1 MIVVDTSV
9 WIFALRNADRDSVAK
24 LQFETG
30 QGNILV
36 GDIVLLEIL
45 RGARDDRHAAFL
57 EAQLRKYPFV
67 PMMDGRLASVAAANY
82 RLLRAQGITVRSLAD
97 IIIATYCIENGHQ
110 LLHDDRDFHPM
121 AQHLGL
127 QVV

>member
-30 QGNILV
+30 QGNVLV

-45 RGARDDRHAAFL
+45 RGARDDRHASFL
-57 EAQLRKYPFV
+57 EAQLRKYPIA
-67 PMMDGRLASVAAANY
+67 PMMDGRLAAAAAANY
-82 RLLRAQGITVRSLAD
+82 RRLRAQGITIRALAD
-97 IIIATYCIENGHQ
+97 IVIATYCIEHGHH
-110 LLHDDRDFHPM
+110 LLHDDRDFLPM
-121 AQHLGL
+121 AEHLGL
-127 QVV
+127 RII

>member
-30 QGNILV
+30 RGNVLV

-57 EAQLRKYPFV
+57 EAQLRKYPVV
-67 PMMDGRLASVAAANY
+67 PMMDGRLAPVAAANY
-82 RLLRAQGITVRSLAD
+82 RRLRAQGITVRALAD
-97 IIIATYCIENGHQ
+97 IIIATYCIEHGHQ

-127 QVV
+127 QMA

>member
-30 QGNILV
+30 RGNVLV

-57 EAQLRKYPFV
+57 EAHLRKYPVV
-67 PMMDGRLASVAAANY
+67 PMMDGRLAPVVAANY
-82 RLLRAQGITVRSLAD
+82 RRLRAHGITVRALAD
-97 IIIATYCIENGHQ
+97 IIIATYCIEHGHQ

-127 QVV
+127 QMA